1 MKKTF
6 LLTMLAAVLLMPA
19 VVRAQDTVVSAT
31 PKDTYFYNNWID
43 SAAVAL
49 HNAGIFDNAVLYG
62 KYFETKD
69 TLTVYGIAASLYTY
83 DSADYSPWLFPTVR
97 DTSWEQ
103 VYEHLGL
110 LKPEGDTLRWA
121 SDSLY
126 VHLRDTPVSYYFK
139 PDMPSASPD
148 NPVKTRP
155 VYEVYFD
162 NPVQMTDS
170 FYVGIT
176 CQDAWANGVDRY
188 PVLITAYGQPSHQ
201 FGVAGQTVSK
211 VVRDGAVTYY
221 YLTDSVIGWNH
232 YEEPFMFPIMV
243 PPAVDTSVVDTSVV
257 DTSVV
262 DTTIVDTTIVDTVGL
277 TTVQLLERY
286 VQLMPNPA
294 GERVKVI
301 SSFGLRQVEVYDGAG
316 RRVLQRPLT
325 GYAAD
330 LDLTALP
337 AGTYHVRITTLTGT
351 VSKKLVV
358 QRR

>member
-6 LLTMLAAVLLMPA
+6 LLTMLSAVLLMPA

-31 PKDTYFYNNWID
+31 PKDTYFYNTWID

-83 DSADYSPWLFPTVR
+83 DSADYDPSWLFPTIL
-97 DTSWEQ
+97 DTSWEL

-110 LKPEGDTLRWA
+110 LKPEGDTLRWV

-148 NPVKTRP
+148 NPVKAKP

-162 NPVQMTDS
+162 NPVQMIDS

-176 CQDAWANGVDRY
+176 TQTRWDGDSWDTGVKSRW
-188 PVLITAYGQPSHQ
+188 PVFITAYGQPSHQ

-221 YLTDSVIGWNH
+221 YLTDSVIGWRH
-232 YEEPFMFPIMV
+232 YTDPFMFPIMV

-257 DTSVV
+257 DT
-262 DTTIVDTTIVDTVGL
+262 TIVDTVGI

>member
-6 LLTMLAAVLLMPA
+6 LLTMLAAVLLVPA
-19 VVRAQDTVVSAT
+19 VVRAQDTLVSAT

-43 SAAVAL
+43 SAAVYVR
-49 HNAGIFDNAVLYG
+49 NAGIFENAVLFG

-139 PDMPSASPD
+139 IDMPPASPYI
-148 NPVKTRP
+148 PVKTRP

-211 VVRDGAVTYY
+211 VVCDGAVTYY

-232 YEEPFMFPIMV
+232 YTDPFMFPIMV

-257 DTSVV
+257 DT
-262 DTTIVDTTIVDTVGL
+262 TIVDTVGI

>member
-6 LLTMLAAVLLMPA
+6 LLTMLAGMLLVPA

-31 PKDTYFYNNWID
+31 PKDTYFYNTWID
-43 SAAVAL
+43 SAAVYVR
-49 HNAGIFDNAVLYG
+49 NAGIFDSAVLFG

-83 DSADYSPWLFPTVR
+83 DSADYDPGHFPLVR

-139 PDMPSASPD
+139 IDMPPASPYIPL
-148 NPVKTRP
+148 NTRP

-176 CQDAWANGVDRY
+176 CQDAWAN
-188 PVLITAYGQPSHQ
+188 
-201 FGVAGQTVSK
+201 
-211 VVRDGAVTYY
+211 
-221 YLTDSVIGWNH
+221 
-232 YEEPFMFPIMV
+232 
-243 PPAVDTSVVDTSVV
+243 
-257 DTSVV
+257 
-262 DTTIVDTTIVDTVGL
+262 
-277 TTVQLLERY
+277 
-286 VQLMPNPA
+286 
-294 GERVKVI
+294 
-301 SSFGLRQVEVYDGAG
+301 
-316 RRVLQRPLT
+316 
-325 GYAAD
+325 
-330 LDLTALP
+330 
-337 AGTYHVRITTLTGT
+337 
-351 VSKKLVV
+351 
-358 QRR
+358 